1 MTGGLM
7 NLVGIGN
14 ENIIINGNPKKT
26 YFKATYNKHTNFGL
40 QRFRIDFEGARV
52 LNFTTPTV
60 LEFKIPR
67 YAELLHDTYICVTL
81 PHIYSPIVYD
91 GTAELGRNLIPYEFR
106 WIEDLGAHMIT
117 EIEIKSGGTTLA
129 QYSGEYL
136 SCIKERDFSNAKK
149 DLWNKM
155 TGNVPELNDPANAH
169 GNVNVY
175 PNSMFIDETGVEPSI
190 RSRKIYIPIEAFFCD
205 SSKLSLPLVALQYQE
220 ISIKV
225 TFRPSYQLYSIN
237 NINDV
242 TSDTCISYRISP
254 NPNEI
259 NNQLWRFL
267 QPPQDVAASESFYN
281 QTRNDWNSDVHLIGT
296 YIFLGN
302 DERRQFASQPHKM
315 LIKQVKET
323 DYLGMSGSKIVEV
336 ESRDLISNYMFR
348 LRRSDAL
355 LRNEWANYTNW
366 AYNGVLP
373 QALTEELPLLD
384 NNEIPNPNN
393 FHITG
398 KIGEYA
404 YNQKYIL
411 VNLGLVM
418 GGVYRENVL
427 DSGIYNYVEKYMR
440 TTGNAKDGLYCYNF
454 CLNSNKRLYQPSG
467 AMNVNRFAQISLE
480 FNTVEPPFNPEGA
493 LVEYVCDTDSNPIG
507 FRKNSGNLNTFN
519 YDLRVFEERFNV
531 VLIKSGR
538 IGLMMAR

>member
-52 LNFTTPTV
+52 LNFTTPTA

-91 GTAELGRNLIPYEFR
+91 GSAQLGRNLIPYEFR
-106 WIEDLGAHMIT
+106 WIEDLGAHMID

-129 QYSGEYL
+129 LYSGEYL
-136 SCIKERDFSNAKK
+136 SCVKERDFTNAKK

-155 TGNVPELNDPANAH
+155 TGNIPEINDPANAH

-175 PNSMFIDETGVEPSI
+175 PNAMYIDESGVEPSI
-190 RSRKIYIPIEAFFCD
+190 RSRKIYIPLDCFFCD
-205 SSKLSLPLVALQYQE
+205 SSKLALPLVALQYQE
-220 ISIKV
+220 ISIKISFKP
-225 TFRPSYQLYSIN
+225 TYQLYSIN
-237 NINDV
+237 NVNDV

-267 QPPQDVAASESFYN
+267 QPPSDVAASESFYN
-281 QTRNDWNSDVHLIGT
+281 QTRNDWNSDIHLIGT

-302 DERRQFASQPHKM
+302 DERRQFAAQPHKM

-323 DYLGMSGSKIVEV
+323 DYLGTSGSKIISV
-336 ESRDLISNYMFR
+336 ESRDLVSNYMFR
-348 LRRSDAL
+348 FRRSDAL

-373 QALTEELPLLD
+373 QALTEELPLLN

-404 YNQKYIL
+404 YNQKNIL
-411 VNLGLVM
+411 INLGLVM

-440 TTGNAKDGLYCYNF
+440 TTGSAKDGLYCYNF

-467 AMNVNRFAQISLE
+467 AMNVNRFAQISFE
-480 FNTVEPPFNPEGA
+480 YNTVEPPFNPEGA

-507 FRKNSGNLNTFN
+507 FRKNTGDLNTFN
-519 YDLRVFEERFNV
+519 YDLRIFEERYNV
-531 VLIKSGR
+531 VIIKSGK